1 MDAIFSRQFE
11 SREAAKAACSAVA
24 KQEGFAL
31 AIRNKKPPGSDNP
44 TYLLLRCSKG
54 GAYRDQRN
62 ETVHESKR
70 RNNTHSLKSEC
81 PFQINIKLKHEGPW
95 AVAPSRSS
103 GPHNHPFTPAATH
116 SKYLAELIAA
126 HRDQIIHFYNCGLR
140 PFLIASHLRGLSQDD
155 PDLAGISSQHIRN
168 ALALYR
174 AEELAGRTPIEFLY
188 GQLKDS
194 SLGFF
199 FRDTRDQE
207 GRLTGLFIAPRSGI
221 ELWRRFWSILLLDC
235 TYKTNR
241 FKMPLLNVC
250 GSTSE
255 RKTFSVASIF
265 LSGEAEPQYRWALQ
279 CLLELAA
286 EEGIPMPRVIVTDR
300 ELALMNA
307 LISFPELR
315 LVIHLLCRWH
325 VNKNVLAQSKK
336 HFPKATRDER
346 NRVIRA
352 PEFTAFLKEWHA
364 LINAPDEASYDQQL
378 QAFMVHGHPQAAV
391 DYAVKTWLEPWK
403 EKIVLYCV
411 DRYCHLGHT
420 TTSIIEGMHSTMK
433 RFLWTSTGDLTSVF
447 RRFQNFWKHQSDEIL
462 NTQQKAIH
470 KMSTSTLKPV
480 FVKIRPNLSNH
491 ALKMIGGEFRAVA
504 REVAIKVSLLD
515 PASLIPVEADHGL
528 LARSPEHLHPT
539 VTSTR
544 TKSTRKRKAGGKA
557 AAAVNTTVSAAD
569 VTRRALEYLQA
580 NGDSYE
586 PGTEMPR
593 VYQRRCTP
601 NSDEELAGPAAET
614 QGTIHCYQAT
624 QVATQWTT
632 QRIPL
637 PSIHQGE
644 DTDDEDDPLADF
656 DKMDEQVGEEEC
668 VRQEMYEDG
677 LL

>member
-504 REVAIKVSLLD
+504 REVAINDQTKPPAGRCDLLHHCGFKSSLGLPCRHD
-515 PASLIPVEADHGL
+515 IFNRLKSGAGTAIPFEM
-528 LARSPEHLHPT
+528 T
-539 VTSTR
+539 
-544 TKSTRKRKAGGKA
+544 
-557 AAAVNTTVSAAD
+557 D
-569 VTRRALEYLQA
+569 V
-580 NGDSYE
+580 
-586 PGTEMPR
+586 
-593 VYQRRCTP
+593 
-601 NSDEELAGPAAET
+601 DEFWHRET
-614 QGTIHCYQAT
+614 QG
-624 QVATQWTT
+624 
-632 QRIPL
+632 
-637 PSIHQGE
+637 S
-644 DTDDEDDPLADF
+644 
-656 DKMDEQVGEEEC
+656 
-668 VRQEMYEDG
+668 